1 MIMYSVLLIDDEP
14 WVMEDLKFLVDF
26 KSLGFEIVAEAFD
39 ADSARK
45 AISEFSPN
53 LVISDIRMPGLS
65 GIQLLEEYPLETRTF
80 KTVFVTAYGNF
91 EYAKHALELGA
102 VGYLLKPVETEELK
116 KTLQKIKVA
125 LDIEKGVTEQ
135 IHHYEKA
142 KILYTLLDSFNS
154 KDNILERLQN
164 IGIKDHTRK
173 YVLVLAEAN
182 EFVSDE
188 YIDMSKW
195 DIVSF
200 ALSHRRSL
208 LFIQSKNGNLNSV
221 GYKNLISHLQKV
233 SEKEDVKF
241 GVSNIMPDITK
252 FRSAFNQAECALDT
266 IFINGKSVNSYYDG
280 DQNIDEIIRFILEL
294 RATDK
299 NTIFLFEKLSEM
311 LIEKN
316 INIDNLN
323 SITSCLVKHL
333 GIDAEEVEINAKE
346 LINQF
351 SDVKSYFTYLCQ
363 YISGSYKPNGKTSS
377 RYVIREI
384 TDYIE
389 HNYNEKLM
397 INDLAQKF
405 FLNPSYLSGLFK
417 EETGKPF
424 TAYLV
429 ECRLNKAVELLENTD
444 LSSSEIS
451 VQVGYEDYFHFSKL
465 FKKHIGI
472 SPSNYRK
479 SKRLDES

>member
-1 MIMYSVLLIDDEP
+1 SV
-14 WVMEDLKFLVDF
+14 
-26 KSLGFEIVAEAFD
+26 
-39 ADSARK
+39 RK

-65 GIQLLEEYPLETRTF
+65 GIQLLEEYPLETRAF

-102 VGYLLKPVETEELK
+102 FGYLLKPVEPDELK
-116 KTLQKIKVA
+116 KTLKKIKTV

-135 IHHYEKA
+135 ICHYEKA
-142 KILYTLLDSFNS
+142 KILYTLLDSFNK
-154 KDNILERLQN
+154 KDNIIEKLEK
-164 IGIKDHTRK
+164 IGIKDHSRK
-173 YVLVLAEAN
+173 YVLVLAE
-182 EFVSDE
+182 SDNV
-188 YIDMSKW
+188 ISDQHLDMSKW
-195 DIVSF
+195 DIVYF
-200 ALSHRRSL
+200 TLSHHRSL
-208 LFIQSKNGNLNSV
+208 LFVQSKNGNLNSV
-221 GYKNLISHLQKV
+221 GYKNLITYLSEV
-233 SEKEDVKF
+233 SEKEKIKF
-241 GVSNIMPDITK
+241 GISNIMSDIIK
-252 FRSAFNQAECALDT
+252 FRTAFNQAECALDT
-266 IFINGKSVNSYYDG
+266 IFINGRNVNLYYDG
-280 DQNIDEIIRFILEL
+280 DENIDEIIRFILEF
-294 RATDK
+294 RGADK
-299 NTIFLFEKLSEM
+299 NSLLLEKLPEM
-311 LIEKN
+311 LVEKN
-316 INIDNLN
+316 INIDNFS
-323 SITSCLVKHL
+323 SIVSCLVKHL
-333 GIDAEEVEINAKE
+333 GIETEDVEVNVKE

-351 SDVKSYFTYLCQ
+351 SDVKSYFSYLNQ
-363 YISGSYKPNGKTSS
+363 YRSGSYKPNGKTSS

-384 TDYIE
+384 TDYID

-479 SKRLDES
+479 SKRVDES

>member
-80 KTVFVTAYGNF
+80 KTVFVTAYGKF

-102 VGYLLKPVETEELK
+102 FGYLLKPVEPDELK
-116 KTLQKIKVA
+116 RTLEKIKSV
-125 LDIEKGVTEQ
+125 LDIEKGMTEQ

-154 KDNILERLQN
+154 KDNIVERLQK

-173 YVLVLAEAN
+173 YVLVLAEA
-182 EFVSDE
+182 DE
-188 YIDMSKW
+188 IIPDEHLDMSKW

-200 ALSHRRSL
+200 ALSHHRSL
-208 LFIQSKNGNLNSV
+208 LFVQSKNGNLNSV
-221 GYKNLISHLQKV
+221 GYKNLISHFQKI

-241 GVSNIMPDITK
+241 GVSNIMSDITK

-266 IFINGKSVNSYYDG
+266 IFINGKSVNLYYNG
-280 DQNIDEIIRFILEL
+280 DENIDEIIRFILDL
-294 RATDK
+294 RVTDK
-299 NTIFLFEKLSEM
+299 NTLLIEKLPEM

-316 INIDNLN
+316 INIDNFN
-323 SITSCLVKHL
+323 SIVSCLVKHL
-333 GIDAEEVEINAKE
+333 GIEAEDVEINSKE

-363 YISGSYKPNGKTSS
+363 YTSGAYKPNGKTSS